1 MYSNERYSACLRRL
15 NDFLPD
21 VTDDAPSRWAPWE
34 WLVVAA
40 GMLGTLALGLAHLGV
55 PSLWHDELVHIYVAK
70 SIAATGWPTLPS
82 GNFYPSST
90 AYNVLLALFV
100 GLFGDDAFWVRLPS
114 VLLASLNVALLYL
127 IARTLLG
134 RRVAVVALFLL
145 ALSPWHIAWARQARL
160 YEFQMLSYLLLIYTT
175 WRYVRPTG
183 NQPHRAWGLGAI
195 GAYVAGILTSFHSIL
210 YLGPVGAYA
219 IIQALSER
227 NRRSRFT
234 ATIAVCTILGIL
246 TILWFRFNPNPVDRA
261 AVFETGIGGLLL
273 DYLRTDRYF
282 YFRFLA
288 NNLSSG
294 FLLLALLG
302 TGLLLRRGS
311 PNSRMVL
318 LAFWIPVL
326 ILTFLVGYRRPRFM
340 FFAYPF
346 YVLLSSVGLVGVV
359 ALLLRGRRSLLHGLV
374 ALLALLFLSRLS
386 LSVVELAH
394 QSLKTASGAD
404 VTLARRHPQWK
415 KPTAWVKAHRS
426 DEAILTTTFL
436 PVYHY
441 VGHVDN
447 WFPNRYTRWEY
458 QESGLEGLGSLEALK
473 EFLAEHPR
481 GFYIAEDARFMMW
494 RWHGD
499 LIDDLGQEV
508 FWVEAHMTRVEEACS
523 EDVQVWAWD
532 FTGGVPE

>member
-1 MYSNERYSACLRRL
+1 MYSNERYSAFLRRL
-15 NDFLPD
+15 NNFLPD
-21 VTDDAPSRWAPWE
+21 ITDDAPSRWAPWE
-34 WLVVAA
+34 WLVVAT

-55 PSLWHDELVHIYVAK
+55 PSLWHDELVHIYVSK
-70 SIAATGWPTLPS
+70 SIAATGWPALPS

-90 AYNVLLALFV
+90 AYNILLAGFV

-127 IARTLLG
+127 VARSHLG

-160 YEFQMLSYLLLIYTT
+160 YEFQVFSYLLLVIAT
-175 WRYVRPTG
+175 WRYACST
-183 NQPHRAWGLGAI
+183 HRRAQQLWGLGAMV
-195 GAYVAGILTSFHSIL
+195 AYIVGVLTSFHSIL

-219 IIQALSER
+219 ILQTLIEKQW
-227 NRRSRFT
+227 RSRH
-234 ATIAVCTILGIL
+234 AVTIVACTVLGIL

-282 YFRFLA
+282 YLRFLA

-294 FLLLALLG
+294 FLLLAFAG
-302 TGLLLRRGS
+302 TGLLLWRTTPQKRL
-311 PNSRMVL
+311 VV
-318 LAFWIPVL
+318 LAFWVPVL

-346 YVLLSSVGLVGVV
+346 YVLLSSVGLVGVL
-359 ALLLRGRRSLLHGLV
+359 ALVLRGRRSLLHGIV
-374 ALLALLFLSRLS
+374 ALLAVLFLGRLS
-386 LSVVELAH
+386 LSLVDLTH

-415 KPTAWVKAHRS
+415 KPTAWVKSHRT

-447 WFPNRYTRWEY
+447 WFPNRYTRWEF

-473 EFLAEHPR
+473 GFLEEHPR
-481 GFYIAEDARFMMW
+481 GFYIAEDSRFMMW

-508 FWVEAHMTRVEEACS
+508 FWVEAHMTRVDEACS
-523 EDVQVWAWD
+523 DDVQVWAWD
-532 FTGGVPE
+532 FTEGVPE

>member
-1 MYSNERYSACLRRL
+1 MYSNERYSAFLRRL

-21 VTDDAPSRWAPWE
+21 VTDDAPSRWALWE
-34 WLVVAA
+34 WMVLAA
-40 GMLGTLALGLAHLGV
+40 GMVLTLALGMAHLGV

-70 SIAATGWPTLPS
+70 SIAATGWPALPS

-90 AYNVLLALFV
+90 AYNLLLAAFV

-127 IARTLLG
+127 VARTLLG

-160 YEFQMLSYLLLIYTT
+160 YEFQMLSYLLLVYST
-175 WRYVRPTG
+175 WRFLNRMERP
-183 NQPHRAWGLGAI
+183 PRSAWGVGAI
-195 GAYVAGILTSFHSIL
+195 TAYVVGVLTSFHSIL
-210 YLGPVGAYA
+210 YLGPIGAYA
-219 IIQALSER
+219 IIQALLEKKW
-227 NRRSRFT
+227 RSRFT
-234 ATIAVCTILGIL
+234 ATIAVCTLLGVL
-246 TILWFRFNPNPVDRA
+246 SILWFRFNPNPVDRA

-282 YFRFLA
+282 YLRFLA

-294 FLLLALLG
+294 FLLLAFAG
-302 TGLLLRRGS
+302 TGLLLWRTTPEKRL
-311 PNSRMVL
+311 VV
-318 LAFWIPVL
+318 LAFWVPVL

-346 YVLLSSVGLVGVV
+346 YVLLSSVGLVSVV
-359 ALLLRGRRSLLHGLV
+359 TLALRGRRSLLHGLV
-374 ALLALLFLSRLS
+374 ALLAVLFLGRLS
-386 LSVVELAH
+386 LSIVELTH
-394 QSLKTASGAD
+394 QSLETASGAN

-458 QESGLEGLGSLEALK
+458 QESGMEGLGSLEALK
-473 EFLAEHPR
+473 EFLAVHPR

-508 FWVEAHMTRVEEACS
+508 FWVEAHMTRIEEACS
-523 EDVQVWAWD
+523 DDVQVWAWD
-532 FTGGVPE
+532 FTEGVPE